1 MGTIKVWDN
10 TYMKL
15 MHTFM
20 GHKAQI
26 NSIDMVNNSSYLASG
41 SHDGQIMVWDLIQ
54 GKWLT
59 SHDYDTPVNC
69 VLFSQKLYWV
79 IVGTEEGTKVF
90 DLPSSRNIQE
100 IREVSMLKNDVK
112 QANQV
117 SDVVDERQKRNVKD
131 KEPKFV
137 SCTSLAWNK
146 SDDKLYAGW
155 SDHFIRVYQIEEL
168 TAQNE

>member
-1 MGTIKVWDN
+1 
-10 TYMKL
+10 MKL

-41 SHDGQIMVWDLIQ
+41 SHDGQIMVWDLIH

-59 SHDYDTPVNC
+59 SHDYDSPVNC

-79 IVGTEEGTKVF
+79 IVGTEEGIKVF
-90 DLPSSRNIQE
+90 DLPSSKNIQE
-100 IREVSMLKNDVK
+100 IKEVSRLANDVK
-112 QANQV
+112 QATQEKD
-117 SDVVDERQKRNVKD
+117 SADVRGNKVVKD
-131 KEPKFV
+131 KEPKYV

-146 SDDKLYAGW
+146 SDDKLYSGW
-155 SDHFIRVYQIEEL
+155 SDHMIRVYQIEERAENNL
-168 TAQNE
+168 E